1 MSFFEL
7 ADKELDRI
15 LEGLNGDEPE
25 KFHEDARDVTEQVL
39 EAAEGM
45 GGSIP
50 GDIDDQLIKKA
61 KEIQEKLAA

>member
-15 LEGLNGDEPE
+15 LEGLSGNEPE
-25 KFHEDARDVTEQVL
+25 KFLEDARDVTDQVF
-39 EAAEGM
+39 EAAEEM

-61 KEIQEKLAA
+61 KEIKEKLAQ

>member
-15 LEGLNGDEPE
+15 REGLNGPEPE
-25 KFHEDARDVTEQVL
+25 KFLEDARDVTDQVL

-45 GGSIP
+45 GGGIP

-61 KEIQEKLAA
+61 KEIQEKLAK